1 MKKLFILCGEPSG
14 DSHASKLIPYINKS
28 DVQIKAVGGSNLE
41 REGVEIVHNINS
53 MAFMGVVDVI
63 KNIFKIKYN
72 FKHIKRE
79 IKQFNPDT
87 ILLIDYPGFNL
98 KMAKFAKTLG
108 IKVIY
113 YITPKIWAWKEKR
126 AYTIKKWVDEVIT
139 IFPFEKEFYERFDV
153 KTEYFGHPITEGLLP
168 NFTEQEFFEFI
179 GTEKVIG
186 LLPGSRKSEIEYL
199 LPDMV
204 EVIREYKDKGYR
216 FVISK
221 VEYLN
226 YNLYNIPDDLRDSVV
241 ILENDQYSIMAYSRF
256 LIVASGTANLEA
268 ACFHTPMVV
277 IYKVS
282 KLSYFIAKLFVK
294 LKLVSPVNIVY
305 GSEIVKEL
313 IQDKCNK
320 ENLLNATYDILEQ
333 YEEKVRLL
341 EEVHTQLQQ
350 ENVSKHVAD
359 FICSKF

>member
-1 MKKLFILCGEPSG
+1 MKKIFILCGEPSG
-14 DSHASKLIPYINKS
+14 DSHASKLIPYINQS
-28 DVQIKAVGGSNLE
+28 DIEIKAVGGSNLQ
-41 REGVEIVHNINS
+41 RVGVELVHNIEL
-53 MAFMGVVDVI
+53 MAFMGVVDVV
-63 KNIFKIKYN
+63 KNIFKIQSN

-79 IKQFNPDT
+79 IKLFNPDI

-98 KMAKFAKTLG
+98 KMAKFSKKLG

-126 AYTIKKWVDEVIT
+126 AFTIKKWVDEVIT
-139 IFPFEKEFYERFDV
+139 IFPFEKEFYKRFNI
-153 KTEYFGHPITEGLLP
+153 KTEYFGHPITEGLVP
-168 NFTEQEFFEFI
+168 NFTEQEFFEFL
-179 GTEKVIG
+179 GTEKIIG
-186 LLPGSRKSEIEYL
+186 LLPGSRKSEILYL
-199 LPDMV
+199 LPDMI

-221 VEYLN
+221 VEYLDRA
-226 YNLYNIPDDLRDSVV
+226 LYAIPEDLRESVS

-256 LIVASGTANLEA
+256 LIIASGTANLEA

-305 GSEIVKEL
+305 GAEIVKEL
-313 IQDKCNK
+313 IQDNCTKD
-320 ENLLNATYDILEQ
+320 NLIKATDDILESYQ
-333 YEEKVRLL
+333 EKVNLL
-341 EEVHTQLQQ
+341 EQLHLLLKK
-350 ENVSKHVAD
+350 ENVSKNVAQ